1 MKIHTSPILRRG
13 IQDFLH
19 IYYCAVFF
27 VYGTSVI
34 IAFWEL
40 PTLLLR
46 FSISDVIGFFAYQL
60 TFSLFESLLA
70 TLFTLTLAYLLPM
83 TYIKENRAE
92 AGGLLIISFTIS
104 SLLFKFRRILL
115 DWLLVHLPIL
125 EGDWQQIVFFLWLF
139 SILSLPIIAV
149 TMIKYGKVSNG
160 IRSFA
165 ENSSVLAMIYTV
177 LSFVGIVI
185 VIFRDLV

>member
-1 MKIHTSPILRRG
+1 MKLFASPVRRRG
-13 IQDFLH
+13 IQDFLY

-27 VYGTSVI
+27 VYSTSFI
-34 IAFWEL
+34 IALWEL

-60 TFSLFESLLA
+60 TFSLFESLVA

-83 TYIKENRAE
+83 IYIREKRAE

-104 SLLFKFRRILL
+104 SLLFKFRRVLL

-139 SILSLPIIAV
+139 SVLSLPIIAV
-149 TMIKYGKVSNG
+149 TMIKCDKVSNG

-165 ENSSVLAMIYTV
+165 ENSSVLATIYTV

-185 VIFRDLV
+185 VIFRNLV